1 MINGNLLEEMYE
13 SVALMADKCASG
25 ESLPKNQ
32 KCSNGCIEL
41 MRTLNKI
48 FTDMSCMEVILT
60 NNTDND
66 FFGVVVTLGGLSEL
80 VVGDSILS
88 EARANYRVEIDSKLF
103 DPIVGM
109 NVPEICTVILH
120 DIDQIINSSLVDT
133 LRIACEAVCCG
144 LGLTEELS
152 KLVHHNKN
160 TDALFSYAVSEAAY
174 RNASLCAKSDTGLV
188 LATEYIRFNNMTENF
203 DSAFEKIQKLRS
215 PLDKD
220 NTCPMLSLN
229 WYFYWLN
236 GSTKYDTLPVY
247 TLKQSLAATGSVLL
261 KRQIKLCLELLS
273 GNIDYR
279 YAYIE
284 EAAKKR
290 SLVSRIKLDGMKSLE
305 DDLFE
310 YSMRVKNI
318 DDENSA
324 ILLMR
329 QINNRIGMIDDYLM
343 EEELSDHE
351 RKRWEKLYDK
361 YDKLREEMIKKPIYS
376 RKMYG
381 LFVDYNALM
390 QMNAANQMTLN
401 TMY

>member
-1 MINGNLLEEMYE
+1 MINGNLLQEMSE
-13 SVALMADKCASG
+13 AVALMGDKCASG
-25 ESLPKNQ
+25 ESLPKSK
-32 KCSNGCIEL
+32 KCSDGTLEL
-41 MRTLNKI
+41 MKVLNRI
-48 FTDMSCMEVILT
+48 FIDMSCNEVILT

-66 FFGVVVTLGGLSEL
+66 FFGVMIVLSSLQDYIIDECQLGNHKP
-80 VVGDSILS
+80 
-88 EARANYRVEIDSKLF
+88 NYRIEIDSKLF
-103 DPIVGM
+103 DPVVGM
-109 NVPEICTVILH
+109 SIPEICTVILH
-120 DIDQIINSSLVDT
+120 DIDQTINSAAIDNIRT
-133 LRIACEAVCCG
+133 ACEAICCG
-144 LGLTEELS
+144 LNIKGELGELIRHS
-152 KLVHHNKN
+152 KN
-160 TDALFSYAVSEAAY
+160 TDALFCYAASEAMW
-174 RNASLCAKSDTGLV
+174 RNTSLCAKPDSGLI
-188 LATEYIRFNNMTENF
+188 LATEFIRFNNMTENF
-203 DSAFEKIQKLRS
+203 DSAFEKIQKLR
-215 PLDKD
+215 PVLDKE
-220 NTCPMLSLN
+220 NTYPMLSLN

-236 GSTKYDTLPVY
+236 ASTKYDTLPVY
-247 TLKQSLAATGSVLL
+247 TLKQTLAATGSILL
-261 KRQIKLCLELLS
+261 KRLIKVCLELLS

-279 YAYIE
+279 YSYIE
-284 EAAKKR
+284 EATKKK
-290 SLVSRIKLDGMKSLE
+290 SLVARIKLDGMKSLE

-329 QINNRIGMIDDYLM
+329 QINNRIGMIDDYLA
-343 EEELSDHE
+343 EEELSEHE

>member
-1 MINGNLLEEMYE
+1 MINGNLLQEMAE
-13 SVALMADKCASG
+13 AVALMHDKCASG
-25 ESLPKNQ
+25 ESLPRSQ
-32 KCSNGCIEL
+32 KGSDGCLEL
-41 MRTLNKI
+41 MRALNKI
-48 FTDMSCMEVILT
+48 FTDTSCNEVILT

-66 FFGVVVTLGGLSEL
+66 FFGVMVVASSLNEFIIGNATF
-80 VVGDSILS
+80 GDGRPI
-88 EARANYRVEIDSKLF
+88 YRIEIDSKLF
-103 DPIVGM
+103 DPVVGLTI
-109 NVPEICTVILH
+109 PEICTIILH
-120 DIDQIINSSLVDT
+120 DIDQGLNSALIDT
-133 LRIACEAVCCG
+133 LKVACEAICCG
-144 LGLTEELS
+144 LNLTGELREF
-152 KLVHHNKN
+152 VNHNKN
-160 TDALFSYAVSEAAY
+160 TDVLFTYAAAEAAW
-174 RNASLCAKSDTGLV
+174 RNSSLCAKSDTGLV
-188 LATEYIRFNNMTENF
+188 LAPEFIRFNNMTENF
-203 DSAFEKIQKLRS
+203 DSAFEKIQKLR
-215 PLDKD
+215 PDLDKD

-229 WYFYWLN
+229 WYFYWAN

-247 TLKQSLAATGSVLL
+247 TLKQSLAATGSTLL
-261 KRQIKLCLELLS
+261 KRLIKHCLEILS

-279 YAYIE
+279 YSYIE
-284 EAAKKR
+284 ESKKR

-329 QINNRIGMIDDYLM
+329 QINNRIGMIDD
-343 EEELSDHE
+343 
-351 RKRWEKLYDK
+351 K